1 MMDVLNA
8 STEAFVSP
16 FAQRRQQVAAVLDD
30 LFPTLNGTTRTLVG
44 PGIPTGG
51 NIGVRVHL
59 EEAWLVLDIP
69 LAMTQ
74 TPPASWAQI
83 VGLQAALPACVKVV
97 LPKNKPDGP
106 SDLYLRADVA
116 LDAEDDPASRVA
128 TVATALPV
136 ALLLCAS
143 AGLTTRNGPMSL
155 AQADGVA
162 PTVQDSIDD
171 ASSLEAAK
179 LVAEAGWNYI
189 ERSAAEGVVD
199 LQVPGEFRQAEL
211 TVRAD
216 GIHLAV
222 YLSQANAQVNAT
234 ESTDEGVN
242 DAVTSEALAGF
253 LLRAGSWVRAVRP
266 ALGVPIDDNSESK
279 SPRPCFELIVAPP
292 VSADILGHGLA
303 TLAVAARWCLAE
315 AEVLQRNPS
324 LAKAYLRAVGAE
336 SREQTRSKRP
346 GNQQN
351 QGEDQS

>member
-16 FAQRRQQVAAVLDD
+16 FAQRREQVAAVLDD

-216 GIHLAV
+216 GIHLA
-222 YLSQANAQVNAT
+222 
-234 ESTDEGVN
+234 
-242 DAVTSEALAGF
+242 
-253 LLRAGSWVRAVRP
+253 
-266 ALGVPIDDNSESK
+266 
-279 SPRPCFELIVAPP
+279 
-292 VSADILGHGLA
+292 
-303 TLAVAARWCLAE
+303 
-315 AEVLQRNPS
+315 
-324 LAKAYLRAVGAE
+324 AYLRASTMPLRQRRWPAFYCVPVAGCERSARRSAFRSMTIPKA
-336 SREQTRSKRP
+336 SRRGRASNSLSRRRCPPTS
-346 GNQQN
+346 
-351 QGEDQS
+351 

>member
-16 FAQRRQQVAAVLDD
+16 FARRRQQVAAVVDD
-30 LFPTLNGTTRTLVG
+30 LFPTINGTTRTLVG
-44 PGIPTGG
+44 PGIPADG
-51 NIGVRVHL
+51 NIGVHVHL
-59 EEAWLVLDIP
+59 EEAWVVLDIA

-83 VGLQAALPACVKVV
+83 VELQAALPACVKIV

-136 ALLLCAS
+136 ALLVCAS
-143 AGLTTRNGPMSL
+143 AGLTTRHGPRSL
-155 AQADGVA
+155 TQADDVA
-162 PTVQDSIDD
+162 PPVQDSIDV
-171 ASSLEAAK
+171 ASLEAAK
-179 LVAEAGWNYI
+179 LVAKAGWNYI

-222 YLSQANAQVNAT
+222 YLSQANAT
-234 ESTDEGVN
+234 ETANEGVN
-242 DAVTSEALAGF
+242 DAVTSQALAGF

-266 ALGVPIDDNSESK
+266 ALGVPIDDNSENK

-292 VSADILGHGLA
+292 VTADNLGHGLA
-303 TLAVAARWCLAE
+303 ALAVAARWCLAE
-315 AEVLQRNPS
+315 AEILQRNPS

-336 SREQTRSKRP
+336 SREQTRSNRP

-351 QGEDQS
+351 QGDDQS